1 MNPVGRHGPVHIRP
15 PRLPAHFLRGL
26 VLPVVILILLF
37 SSIYTVGPEQVGVI
51 QRFGKYVRTTE
62 PGLHMRLPLG
72 IEQLTKVP
80 VQRQLKE
87 EFGFRTTAAR
97 VRSEFATHGY
107 EAEANM
113 LTGDLNAAQVEWVV
127 QFRVV
132 DPYKFLFRVRNV
144 LETFRDMSEA
154 VMQKVVGDR
163 TVNEVLTVGREEVAD
178 LAEVQL
184 QELCDRY
191 ETGLKVEQVV
201 LQDVNPPD
209 PVKPSFN
216 EVNQAQQEREKL
228 INEAQ
233 SQYNQVIPRAKGEAE
248 QTIQQAEGYALD
260 RVNRAEGD
268 SARFVALFD
277 AYRAAP
283 EVTRKRI
290 YLETMNE
297 VLPKVSRKL
306 VVDED
311 LKGVLPLLHLD
322 GATAPG
328 KEAP

>member
-1 MNPVGRHGPVHIRP
+1 MP
-15 PRLPAHFLRGL
+15 F
-26 VLPVVILILLF
+26 
-37 SSIYTVGPEQVGVI
+37 
-51 QRFGKYVRTTE
+51 
-62 PGLHMRLPLG
+62 G
-72 IEQLTKVP
+72 IEVLTKVP
-80 VQRQLKE
+80 VQRQLKA
-87 EFGFRTTAAR
+87 EFGFRTTASR
-97 VRSEFATHGY
+97 VRSEFTSRGY
-107 EAEANM
+107 EGEANM

-127 QFRVV
+127 QYRVV

-144 LETFRDMSEA
+144 EETFRDMSEA

-163 TVNEVLTVGREEVAD
+163 TVNEVLTVGREEIAD

-184 QELCDRY
+184 QDLADRY

-209 PVKPSFN
+209 AVKPSFN

-228 INEAQ
+228 INQAQ
-233 SQYNQVIPRAKGEAE
+233 SEYNQVIPRAEGEAL

-260 RVNRAEGD
+260 RVNRAQGD
-268 SARFVALFD
+268 SARFVALFE

-297 VLPKVSRKL
+297 VLPKVSKKL

-311 LKGVLPLLHLD
+311 LKGLLPLLNLD
-322 GATAPG
+322 GNAPR